1 MSEYMIVGLRLNR
14 GISKR
19 DFYDAFGK
27 DVYGSYGDIINE
39 HIKEGLLKDEQGF
52 VSLTE
57 KGRDLANYVWKD
69 FI

>member
-19 DFYDAFGK
+19 DFYDTFGK